1 MTQTSELV
9 VVDWKRFK
17 DIHVYDRFWWCGKE
31 YYKTKLV
38 DGECIA
44 KPVPGQI
51 PRPLAQALRDDAI
64 VEIKAERAAVEDYI
78 RFNMRR
84 LERKKVEWIKDGF

>member
-1 MTQTSELV
+1 MDSELV
-9 VVDWKRFK
+9 VVDWKKFK
-17 DIHVYDRFWWCGKE
+17 DIHVYDRFWWCGNE

-44 KPVPGQI
+44 KPVPGQT

-78 RFNMRR
+78 NFMKKRR
-84 LERKKVEWIKDGF
+84 ERNREWIKDGF